1 MITWMKIGKA
11 VSAEGSTIIYAGL
24 NTNLY
29 IESRKRH
36 VPHAN
41 GIGTWD
47 HTVYV
52 VLKGEKELVTKNSLR
67 DAKEYAEEVK

>member
-1 MITWMKIGKA
+1 MITWMRIGKA
-11 VSAEGSTIIYAGL
+11 VSAVGSTIIYAGL

-36 VPHAN
+36 IPHAN
-41 GIGTWD
+41 RIGTWD